1 MLRTKV
7 PRNSYLKWGNQHV
20 QNVSRYYIAKDGKP
34 LIKFMPPLKGAY
46 GDWRKIGIEAG
57 WNVQVCN
64 DLADATLPIN
74 YDYYVK
80 EVEALC
86 LGLA

>member
-1 MLRTKV
+1 MLFR
-7 PRNSYLKWGNQHV
+7 S
-20 QNVSRYYIAKDGKP
+20 
-34 LIKFMPPLKGAY
+34 KGAY